1 MANCMFSVLHNDD
14 EEEACPQQFISTSEL
29 QSSEEVDELQKYL
42 EHPEQDNEHKFPTVA
57 RMARQFLASPAS
69 TDGVE
74 RFFSGCT
81 QMHSDLTKKRLK
93 DAFMEDI
100 LFAAEP

>member
-1 MANCMFSVLHNDD
+1 MDVSTD
-14 EEEACPQQFISTSEL
+14 ACVSLDLLTWW
-29 QSSEEVDELQKYL
+29 K
-42 EHPEQDNEHKFPTVA
+42 DNEHNFPTVA
-57 RMARQFLASPAS
+57 RMARQFLTSPTS
-69 TDGVE
+69 TGGVE

-81 QMHSDLTKKRLK
+81 QMHSDLRKRLK